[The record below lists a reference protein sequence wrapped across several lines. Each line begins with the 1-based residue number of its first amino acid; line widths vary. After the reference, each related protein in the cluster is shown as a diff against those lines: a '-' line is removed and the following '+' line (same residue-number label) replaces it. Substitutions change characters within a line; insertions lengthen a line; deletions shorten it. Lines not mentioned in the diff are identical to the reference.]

1 MPRRLIRALMRYA
14 ALGLLGA
21 TSTGLCASGRAAT
34 LDENVELCAGCHG
47 AAGIPQ
53 EKTTPVIWGQ
63 MEGYLYLQLRDYK
76 RGTRANEIMA
86 AVVENMDRSDLL
98 ALAEYFSKKPWPN
111 LQQPAAPPDVS
122 LKARQAN
129 SSVGC
134 TGCHLDAYQGDSS
147 VPRLAGQRRD
157 YMDKT
162 IAEFRSHQ
170 RANNPGMS
178 GLMNAT
184 SESDLAALTQYLAG
198 L

>member
-1 MPRRLIRALMRYA
+1 MALRLLRALTSDVVLALLCA
-14 ALGLLGA
+14 ACIGVP
-21 TSTGLCASGRAAT
+21 ASGRAAT
-34 LDENVELCAGCHG
+34 LDENVGLCAACHG
-47 AAGIPQ
+47 EEGAPQ

-86 AVVENMDRSDLL
+86 AVVENMDRSDML
-98 ALAEYFSKKPWPN
+98 ALADYFSKKPWPN
-111 LQQPAAPPDVS
+111 LQQPSAPADIA
-122 LKARQAN
+122 LQARQAN

-147 VPRLAGQRRD
+147 VPRLAGQSRE
-157 YMDKT
+157 YMEGT
-162 IAEFRSHQ
+162 IADFRSHK
-170 RANNPGMS
+170 RGNNPGMS

-184 SESDLAALTQYLAG
+184 SESDLVALTQYLAG